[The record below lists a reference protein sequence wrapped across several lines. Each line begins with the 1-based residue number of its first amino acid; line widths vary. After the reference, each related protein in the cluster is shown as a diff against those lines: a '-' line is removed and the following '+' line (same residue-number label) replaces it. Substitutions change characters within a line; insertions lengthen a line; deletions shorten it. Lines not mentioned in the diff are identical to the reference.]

1 MSIKKSQ
8 DERCSFC
15 GKALSSANHI
25 AGADGTYICDECV
38 DAISKS
44 FDMEQRLESADNMDA
59 VDDDS
64 FFKSQRE
71 FENFLTKQFEKMHQ
85 EQASREQGGFVS
97 DPNQLVKEPA
107 KHKKEPPERG
117 ELKKPREI
125 YEALCEH
132 VVGQDEAKRNLSIA
146 VYNHYKRIFLDD
158 GSNNDV
164 EIQIPNVLL
173 LGPTGSGKTLLA
185 QTLART
191 IQVPFA
197 IADATTLTE
206 AGYVGDDVENIL
218 RKLLMA
224 ADWNVE
230 EAEIGIVYVDEID
243 KIARKGENAS
253 LVRDVSGEGVQQAL
267 LKIIEGCETSVP
279 PQGGR
284 KHPQQEVVEIDTSN
298 ILFIFGGAFVGLS
311 EIVSK
316 RLGKKGLGFM
326 SDVSEVNKQE
336 ESELLHQCTPDDLK
350 QFGLIPEFIGRVPVV
365 TALNE
370 LDEEALVKILTEPK
384 NALVKQYVRLFE
396 IEKSELTFDEDA
408 LLEIAKEAKERGTGA
423 RGLRAIVERVLSDAM
438 FEVPEFGSETAVRV
452 RKSDIEGKTKPV
464 IVEKA
469 KAGKAKASDNK
480 QKAVNN

>member
-1 MSIKKSQ
+1 MSIKKPV

-15 GKALSSANHI
+15 GKSLTSANHV
-25 AGADGTYICDECV
+25 AGSDGTYICDECIEE
-38 DAISKS
+38 ISKS
-44 FDMEQRLESADNMDA
+44 FDMQRRMEEQSSHEDEQI
-59 VDDDS
+59 S
-64 FFKSQRE
+64 FFKNQNE
-71 FENFLTKQFEKMHQ
+71 FQDYITAQFKKMHDQ
-85 EQASREQGGFVS
+85 RDVKTSTGFVS
-97 DPNQLVKEPA
+97 SPNDAIKVPEKEE
-107 KHKKEPPERG
+107 KKKADRTN
-117 ELKKPREI
+117 LKKPKEI
-125 YEALCEH
+125 YAALCEH
-132 VVGQDEAKRNLSIA
+132 VVGQEEAKKNLSIA

-158 GSNNDV
+158 GSDSNV
-164 EIQIPNVLL
+164 EIQIPNVML

-243 KIARKGENAS
+243 KIAKRGENAS

-267 LKIIEGCETSVP
+267 LKIIEGCEASVP
-279 PQGGR
+279 PTGGR
-284 KHPQQEVVEIDTSN
+284 KHPQQEVVEINTSN

-311 EIVSK
+311 EIISK
-316 RLGKKGLGFM
+316 RIGKKGLGFM

-336 ESELLHQCTPDDLK
+336 ETELLHQCTPEDLK

-370 LDEEALVKILTEPK
+370 LDEETLVKILTEPK
-384 NALVKQYVRLFE
+384 NALVKQYKRLFE
-396 IEKSELTFDEDA
+396 IEKSELTFDDDA
-408 LLEIAKEAKERGTGA
+408 LLEIAKEAKERSTGA

-438 FEVPEFGSETAVRV
+438 FDVPDFDTETCVRV
-452 RKSDIEGKTKPV
+452 RKSDIEGKTKPEIIKKTDV
-464 IVEKA
+464 SSA
-469 KAGKAKASDNK
+469 KKIDNK
-480 QKAVNN
+480 KEAVNS